1 MEDKKQLHKERLTA
15 RIQRMQANNE
25 RHGRI
30 GYMGHEFYVKISPT
44 ADLEAEVEKIIE
56 LYNRAVNMMVR
67 AVRKKNASMFM
78 YNVYP
83 GSASKKPTG
92 SCDDVVEFVRF
103 TSTPIAAVFSEVYHM
118 EEDVTGAIISV
129 EFDDDES
136 LFKVTTKTT
145 KA

>member
-25 RHGRI
+25 RHGRV

-44 ADLEAEVEKIIE
+44 ADTEKEVEKIIE
-56 LYNRAVNMMVR
+56 LYNRAVNLMVR

-83 GSASKKPTG
+83 GSASE
-92 SCDDVVEFVRF
+92 EFVRF